1 MSASDRK
8 YSQRSFASAYAH
20 GDCGAF
26 ALAAKKYI
34 KATPYVMYIADL
46 ESADDEGP
54 AHAFFKYKGKF
65 YDAYGLSKSELSMGK
80 LQYQYA
86 EKADITTEADK
97 NGKLIKKQWPWNT
110 DAAAIE
116 KAWDDFLLNADPKL
130 FKGIKADLGRSGKSF
145 VSEDGA
151 PTTNTT
157 GVADAPAPI
166 GKKKPGEA
174 ILRRLINAKKAEA
187 KFEPHWM
194 YDPETG
200 EKERAE
206 TKADHE
212 RLKAKGWSHTKPV
225 TEEYLLERGGVF
237 DKMFPGISD
246 IVSKIKNPHGY
257 KAAVLT
263 YKELVDG
270 NAAPTNGA
278 NAAKASRMYNN
289 VDAGTLGKIITAL
302 IKKKKLAPSYAF

>member
-1 MSASDRK
+1 MSDTHK

-20 GDCGAF
+20 GDCAAF

-46 ESADDEGP
+46 QTSDDEGP

-80 LQYQYA
+80 SQYQYA

-110 DAAAIE
+110 DAAAID
-116 KAWDDFLLNADPKL
+116 KAWDDFLSKADPKL
-130 FKGIKADLGRSGKSF
+130 FKGIKADLGRSGKGF
-145 VSEDGA
+145 VSED
-151 PTTNTT
+151 TTTAN
-157 GVADAPAPI
+157 VALPPKVM

-174 ILRRLINAKKAEA
+174 ILRRLIDKKKAESEF
-187 KFEPHWM
+187 KPHWM

-206 TKADHE
+206 TEADHE
-212 RLKAKGWSHTKPV
+212 RLKAKGWVHDKPI
-225 TEEYLLERGGVF
+225 TEEYLLEREGVF
-237 DKMFPGISD
+237 DAMFPGITD
-246 IVSKIKNPHGY
+246 MISKIKNPHGY

-270 NAAPTNGA
+270 NATPTNGA
-278 NAAKASRMYNN
+278 SAAKTARMYNN
-289 VDAGTLGKIITAL
+289 VDARTLGKIITAL